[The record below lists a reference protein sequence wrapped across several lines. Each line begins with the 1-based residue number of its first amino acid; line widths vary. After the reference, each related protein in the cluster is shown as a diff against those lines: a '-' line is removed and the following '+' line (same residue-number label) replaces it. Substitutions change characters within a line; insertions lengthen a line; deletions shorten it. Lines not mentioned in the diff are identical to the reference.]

1 MATLTRHEHA
11 FGNSVGL
18 HEIEQLLITW
28 PAESDADAVTVLD
41 LEHCRHVDTGAGCRL
56 ANAMRRWAAGRLIV
70 RVARDADLGGSQWF
84 RLYTRS
90 GIGLAIATHAAA
102 VPSGERDIVA
112 DIREYYAATSQR
124 HATNCVI
131 FTGLESGALVPTKA
145 RFLSTLLEAVHKHL
159 PLAHSLVASAD
170 RRSLSRLAH
179 EAVTNVVDHAFG
191 HPWSE
196 QGERL
201 SYMSVR
207 WYKTISASTDDL
219 GGLRSYVA
227 AHRSSLAPEE
237 AFAGWME
244 IVIADDGVGMA
255 ARQGQLDESAMY
267 SGSGD
272 EEERALRDALKTSVT
287 VKLRALD
294 AQIRG
299 DPGYGTTIMLECLQG
314 LRAYAGLRTG
324 RRLVEFDP
332 WRHEGFE
339 LSEQELGWLPGTV
352 VHVLLPVVHPQL
364 RLA

>member
-1 MATLTRHEHA
+1 MATLTRREHA

-18 HEIEQLLITW
+18 HEIEELLLTW
-28 PAESDADAVTVLD
+28 PAGSDADAVTVLD
-41 LEHCRHVDTGAGCRL
+41 LEHCRNVDTGAGVRL
-56 ANAMRRWAAGRLIV
+56 ANAMRRWAAGRLVV
-70 RVARDADLGGSQWF
+70 RVAPDVDLGGSDWF

-90 GIGLAIATHAAA
+90 GIGLGLATHAA
-102 VPSGERDIVA
+102 VVRSGARDIVA
-112 DIREYYAATSQR
+112 DIREYYTTMSQR
-124 HATNCVI
+124 HAMNCVI

-145 RFLSTLLEAVHKHL
+145 RFLSTMLDAVHKHL
-159 PLAHSLVASAD
+159 PLAHAVVASAD
-170 RRSLSRLAH
+170 RRSLARLAH

-207 WYKTISASTDDL
+207 WYKTISASADEL
-219 GGLRSYVA
+219 GGLRSYIA
-227 AHRSSLAPEE
+227 THRANLAPEE
-237 AFAGWME
+237 ALAGWME

-255 ARQGQLDESAMY
+255 SRQAQLDESSIFA
-267 SGSGD
+267 GSGD
-272 EEERALRDALKTSVT
+272 EEERALREALEDSVT

-332 WRHEGFE
+332 WRHDGFE

-364 RLA
+364 RLV